1 MLSGISGDTMPDS
14 LATRLDSLS
23 RMSKGALCVLWNQL
37 FQTAPPDKLRRHM
50 MVRILAYK
58 LQEQAF
64 RGLSSGARQRLRQ
77 MARALD
83 KDPGAEISAAPAF
96 KPGTRLIRQWRD
108 QTHVVTVK
116 ERGYEY
122 QGSRYQSLSEVAR
135 LITGTRWSGPL
146 FFGLKASPA
155 KTPASPR
162 SK

>member
-1 MLSGISGDTMPDS
+1 MPDS
-14 LATRLDSLS
+14 LSTQLGSLPS
-23 RMSKGALCVLWNQL
+23 MSKSTLSVLWQQL
-37 FQTAPPDKLRRHM
+37 FQSSPPHQLRRQL
-50 MVRILAYK
+50 MVRLLAYK

-64 RGLSSGARQRLRQ
+64 RGLSPGVRQRLRQ

-83 KDPGAEISAAPAF
+83 KDPGAEISTAPAF

-122 QGSRYQSLSEVAR
+122 QGSHYQSLSEVAR

-146 FFGLKASPA
+146 FFGLKSSRA
-155 KTPASPR
+155 KTPASLR
-162 SK
+162 SI

>member
-1 MLSGISGDTMPDS
+1 MPDS
-14 LATRLDSLS
+14 LSTQLASLPK
-23 RMSKGALCVLWNQL
+23 MGKDALSALWRQL
-37 FQTAPPDKLRRHM
+37 FQSPPPEQLRRQLIAW
-50 MVRILAYK
+50 ILAYRI
-58 LQEQAF
+58 QEQSY
-64 RGLSSGARQRLRQ
+64 RGLSSSAGQRLRQ
-77 MARALD
+77 MARALE

-122 QGSRYQSLSEVAR
+122 QGSHYQSLSEVAR

-146 FFGLKASPA
+146 FFGLKSHPA
-155 KTPASPR
+155 KTPDSPR